1 MAGKTALLVIDTL
14 ASALRD
20 DSFVTC
26 AGKPVLPDVRRLL
39 DCARS
44 ASAFGVHVVEDF
56 HQTKYPPGSPV
67 WSAYQIHPDVA
78 PRGDELVVRQQC
90 YDAFLGNGLH
100 ERLTSEGVKTVVV
113 AGIASPWCV
122 DTAVRRA
129 FGFGY
134 RVVLAADAHGCGDG
148 KALSGPVIA
157 QHHNEILG
165 ACFAKVSPVEEIAF

>member
-44 ASAFGVHVVEDF
+44 AGAFGVHVVEDF

-113 AGIASPWCV
+113 AGIAPPWCV
-122 DTAVRRA
+122 DTAVRARLGSGTA
-129 FGFGY
+129 SSS
-134 RVVLAADAHGCGDG
+134 RQTPTTAATGRRHRDRSSRSTTTRSSAP
-148 KALSGPVIA
+148 A
-157 QHHNEILG
+157 
-165 ACFAKVSPVEEIAF
+165 SPR